1 MPNFNHART
10 VFITSRKIVEQVFD
24 LDGVDVLSR
33 RDFRQRQCQFARALR
48 TEARDAATGQISYS
62 AIHSYGRSG
71 RHYGDDNISHALMVA
86 IALARI
92 LTKLE
97 SGILR
102 FQY

>member
-1 MPNFNHART
+1 MPNFDHART
-10 VFITSRKIVEQVFD
+10 VFITTRKIVDQVFD
-24 LDGVDVLSR
+24 IDGVDVFSR

-48 TEARDAATGQISYS
+48 TEARDAATGQIGYS
-62 AIHSYGRSG
+62 GIQSDGRSG
-71 RHYGDDNISHALMVA
+71 RHYGDNNTSQALMVA
-86 IALARI
+86 IALATI

>member
-1 MPNFNHART
+1 MTNLDHART
-10 VFITSRKIVEQVFD
+10 VFITSRKIVEQI
-24 LDGVDVLSR
+24 LDIDGIDIFSR

-48 TEARDAATGQISYS
+48 TETRDAATGQISYS
-62 AIHSYGRSG
+62 GIHSYGRSR